1 MAEPCPIHPDNHSTF
16 TAAAFIVA
24 ILALVVGTFAFR
36 EARTAGVGAVALE
49 VRDQKTE
56 ANALKAEDARF
67 KALEDRISALEAKSA
82 APPAATPP
90 VEAAPTK

>member
-1 MAEPCPIHPDNHSTF
+1 MAEPGPIHPDNHSTF

-56 ANALKAEDARF
+56 AAAKKAEEDRF
-67 KALEDRISALEAKSA
+67 KALEDRISALEAKQ
-82 APPAATPP
+82 AATPP
-90 VEAAPTK
+90 AAPAAPAEGAK